1 MKRLLAMWAL
11 SGVMLLSTGYA
22 LAADQDRIQDKL
34 QTQTQDKLQ
43 TQTPYKVQTQDQE
56 MIYGSHLMTRQER
69 AEYRAQL
76 RAAKT
81 DEERQQIRIKHHER
95 MKERAKQRGVGI
107 LPDEPPVRGVGPGP
121 GGMGPGPGGVTPVPG
136 TMGSGGMGSGS
147 GGIGS
152 VPGGMGP
159 GPGGMGPG
167 PGGMGPGPGGM
178 GPGPGGR

>member
-34 QTQTQDKLQ
+34 QTQTQDKLKTQTQDKLQ
-43 TQTPYKVQTQDQE
+43 TQTPYRVQTQDQE

-81 DEERQQIRIKHHER
+81 DEERKQIRIKHQER
-95 MKERAKQRGVGI
+95 MKERAKQRGVSIVPG
-107 LPDEPPVRGVGPGP
+107 EQPVRGAGPGLS
-121 GGMGPGPGGVTPVPG
+121 GTGPGPGGVTPVPG
-136 TMGSGGMGSGS
+136 TMG
-147 GGIGS
+147 
-152 VPGGMGP
+152 PGGMGP
-159 GPGGMGPG
+159 GPGGMGSG
-167 PGGMGPGPGGM
+167 PGGMGPGPGG
-178 GPGPGGR
+178 GR